1 MFENFVAFAD
11 ASAQKAAPA
20 SGGGSFFSGTTSML
34 VWLIVLGVLFYF
46 MLVYPQKKRSKS
58 FNNMMSNLK
67 RGDTVITVGGI
78 VGKVTDIKDKTI
90 KIKTAGNDLEITKR
104 SVASIMKGSS
114 GNNGNGDKENKSK
127 DNDEK
132 SKSNLIK

>member
-20 SGGGSFFSGTTSML
+20 SGGGSFLSGTTSML

-46 MLVYPQKKRSKS
+46 MLVYPQKKRSKT

-114 GNNGNGDKENKSK
+114 NSGNGKEDKSK
-127 DNDEK
+127 DNEEK
-132 SKSNLIK
+132 SKSDLIK

>member
-46 MLVYPQKKRSKS
+46 MLVYPQKKRSKT

-104 SVASIMKGSS
+104 SVASIMKSSSNS
-114 GNNGNGDKENKSK
+114 GNGKEDKSK
-127 DNDEK
+127 DNEEK
-132 SKSNLIK
+132 SKSDLIK